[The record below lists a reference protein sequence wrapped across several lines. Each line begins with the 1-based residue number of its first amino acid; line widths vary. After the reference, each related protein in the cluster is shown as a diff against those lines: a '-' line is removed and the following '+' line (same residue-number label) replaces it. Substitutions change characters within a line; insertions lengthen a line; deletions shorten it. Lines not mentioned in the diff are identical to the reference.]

1 MLVIGEKETL
11 RRLIYNRY
19 IVSRKT
25 NTSYDYYDV
34 PKLANLWD
42 LITYRKNLEKTAFAW
57 REDGKL
63 RRKSFANVFDDV
75 KALSGYFYA
84 NYQGKNIAVIGE
96 DSYTWLI
103 IALAIIVSGN
113 VCVALDKDSDPELLR
128 KQLKQVD
135 VKAVYYSL
143 DYCGEIGEVFRESY
157 PFEEVEDY
165 ISLGK
170 KLHNKNTQDIQ
181 KDAMI
186 FFTSGTT
193 GYGKAVVLS
202 QRNIMADLYGASS
215 IYYPR
220 GRAASFLPYHHA
232 FGFVTSLLMPYYY
245 GCYTFISGSLKRL
258 LDDFKDGRPDTIFAV
273 PMVVETM
280 YRQIWRTARRE
291 KRERKLSRGIK
302 VSNALMKIGIDWRK
316 KFFKQILDE
325 FGGNVDYI
333 ICGGAALD
341 VKYIEW
347 FRSIGIEILVGYGIT
362 ECSPVVA
369 VNRNHYKRDGSVGQI
384 CRDVNVRIIDDEI
397 VVSGDIVMKGY
408 YKDRK
413 STEEVLKDGRFYTGD
428 LGRFDEDGFL
438 FVTGRK
444 KNLIILSNGENV
456 SPEEI
461 EAKLANDNGVA
472 EVIAYEDNNRIIVSI
487 YPEKSYMG
495 DQDYFD
501 ELIGEYNREKPK
513 NRQIAYVRLRTT
525 EFPRNNNGK
534 IIRSKVIE
542 EEANGERSN

>member
-42 LITYRKNLEKTAFAW
+42 LITYRKDLEKTAFAW

-193 GYGKAVVLS
+193 GYSKAVVLS

-215 IYYPR
+215 IYCPR

-232 FGFVTSLLMPYYY
+232 FGFVTSLLMPFYY

-291 KRERKLSRGIK
+291 KREKKLSRGIK

-341 VKYIEW
+341 VKYVEW

-461 EAKLANDNGVA
+461 EARLANDNGVA

-513 NRQIAYVRLRTT
+513 NRQIAYVRLRTA

-542 EEANGERSN
+542 EETNGERSN

>member
-25 NTSYDYYDV
+25 NASYDYYDV

-42 LITYRKNLEKTAFAW
+42 LITYRKDLEKTAFAW

-63 RRKSFANVFDDV
+63 RRKSFVNVFDDV

-113 VCVALDKDSDPELLR
+113 VCVALDKDSDLELLR

-143 DYCGEIGEVFRESY
+143 DYCGEIGEAFRESY

-202 QRNIMADLYGASS
+202 QKNIMADLYGASS
-215 IYYPR
+215 IYCPR

-258 LDDFKDGRPDTIFAV
+258 LDDFKDGKPDTIFAV

-302 VSNALMKIGIDWRK
+302 FSNALMKIGIDWRK
-316 KFFKQILDE
+316 KLFKQILDE

-369 VNRNHYKRDGSVGQI
+369 VNRNYHKRDGSVGQI

-513 NRQIAYVRLRTT
+513 NRQIAYVRLRTA

>member
-1 MLVIGEKETL
+1 MLVKGEKETL

-42 LITYRKNLEKTAFAW
+42 LITYRKNLEKTAFEW

-63 RRKSFANVFDDV
+63 RRKSFANVFDDA

-215 IYYPR
+215 IYCPS

-302 VSNALMKIGIDWRK
+302 ISNALMKIGIDWRK
-316 KFFKQILDE
+316 KLFKQILDE

-428 LGRFDEDGFL
+428 LGRLDEDGFL

-461 EAKLANDNGVA
+461 EAKLASDNGVA

-513 NRQIAYVRLRTT
+513 NRQIAYVRLRTA

-542 EEANGERSN
+542 EETNGERSN

>member
-1 MLVIGEKETL
+1 MLVKGEKETL

-42 LITYRKNLEKTAFAW
+42 LITYRKDLEKTAFAW

-193 GYGKAVVLS
+193 GYSKAVVLS

-215 IYYPR
+215 IYCPR

-232 FGFVTSLLMPYYY
+232 FGFVTSLLMPFYY

-291 KRERKLSRGIK
+291 KREKKLSRGIK

-461 EAKLANDNGVA
+461 EAKLASDNGVA

-495 DQDYFD
+495 NQDYFD

-513 NRQIAYVRLRTT
+513 NRQIAYVRLRTA

-542 EEANGERSN
+542 EETNGERSN

>member
-1 MLVIGEKETL
+1 MLVKGEKETL

-42 LITYRKNLEKTAFAW
+42 LITYRKDLKKTAFAW

-113 VCVALDKDSDPELLR
+113 VCVALDKASDPELLR

-157 PFEEVEDY
+157 PLEQVEDY

-215 IYYPR
+215 IYCPS

-513 NRQIAYVRLRTT
+513 NRQIAYVRLRTA

>member
-1 MLVIGEKETL
+1 MKKEL
-11 RRLIYNRY
+11 NA
-19 IVSRKT
+19 
-25 NTSYDYYDV
+25 SYDYYDA
-34 PKLANLWD
+34 PKLVDLWG
-42 LITYRKNLEKTAFAW
+42 LVTYRKESNKTAFTW
-57 REDGKL
+57 REDGRL
-63 RRKSFANVFDDV
+63 CRKSFADVFADI

-84 NYQGKNIAVIGE
+84 NYQGKNIAVIGV
-96 DSYTWLI
+96 DSYAWLV
-103 IALAIIVSGN
+103 IAVAIIVSGN
-113 VCVALDKDSDPELLR
+113 VCVAIDKDSDEESLKR
-128 KQLKQVD
+128 QLKQAD
-135 VKAVYYSL
+135 VKALYYSL
-143 DYCGEIGEVFRESY
+143 NYCEKMGEIFRESY
-157 PFEEVEDY
+157 PFEELDSY
-165 ISLGK
+165 IKLGK
-170 KLHNKNTQDIQ
+170 KIQNKNKQDVQ

-202 QRNIMADLYGASS
+202 QKNIMADLYGASS
-215 IYYPR
+215 IYHTR

-245 GCYTFISGSLKRL
+245 GCNTFISGSLKHL
-258 LDDFKDGRPDTIFAV
+258 MDDFKDGKPDTIFAV

-291 KRERKLSRGIK
+291 KREKKLTRGIK
-302 VSNALMKIGIDWRK
+302 ISNGLMRVGIDWRK
-316 KFFKQILDE
+316 KFFKRILDE

-333 ICGGAALD
+333 ICGGAVLD

-369 VNRNHYKRDGSVGQI
+369 VNRNHFKRDGSVGQI
-384 CRDVNVRIIDDEI
+384 CRDVDVKVIDDEI

-413 STEEVLKDGRFYTGD
+413 STGEVLRDGHFYTGD
-428 LGRFDEDGFL
+428 LGRIDEDGFL

-461 EAKLANDNGVA
+461 EARLTSDRGVA
-472 EVIAYEDNNRIIVSI
+472 EVVAYEDGNRIVVSI
-487 YPEKSYMG
+487 YPEKEFMG
-495 DQDYFD
+495 DQEYFD
-501 ELIGEYNREKPK
+501 DLVEEYNKGKPK

-534 IIRSKVIE
+534 IIRTKIIE
-542 EEANGERSN
+542 EERDGEGSN

>member
-113 VCVALDKDSDPELLR
+113 VCVALDKDSDLELLR

-143 DYCGEIGEVFRESY
+143 DYCGEIGEAFRESY
-157 PFEEVEDY
+157 PLEEVEDY
-165 ISLGK
+165 INLGK
-170 KLHNKNTQDIQ
+170 KLHNKNAQDIQ

-202 QRNIMADLYGASS
+202 QKNIMADLYGASS
-215 IYYPR
+215 IYRPR

-258 LDDFKDGRPDTIFAV
+258 LDDFKDGKPDTIFAV

-369 VNRNHYKRDGSVGQI
+369 VNRNHHKRDGSVGQI

-472 EVIAYEDNNRIIVSI
+472 EVMAYEDNNRIIVSI

-513 NRQIAYVRLRTT
+513 NRQIAYVRLRTA

-542 EEANGERSN
+542 EETNGERSN

>member
-1 MLVIGEKETL
+1 MGY
-11 RRLIYNRY
+11 LI
-19 IVSRKT
+19 IDRK
-25 NTSYDYYDV
+25 DC
-34 PKLANLWD
+34 
-42 LITYRKNLEKTAFAW
+42 EKTAFAW
-57 REDGKL
+57 SEDGKL

-193 GYGKAVVLS
+193 GYSKAVVLS
-202 QRNIMADLYGASS
+202 QKNIMADLYGASS
-215 IYYPR
+215 IYCPS

-232 FGFVTSLLMPYYY
+232 FGFVTSLLMPFYY

-291 KRERKLSRGIK
+291 KREKKLSRGIK

-341 VKYIEW
+341 VKYVEW

-461 EAKLANDNGVA
+461 EARLANDNGVA

-513 NRQIAYVRLRTT
+513 NRQIAYVRLRTA

-542 EEANGERSN
+542 EETNGERSN